1 MKGPGCFPGLAC
13 SKDGPGLLGLQT
25 AASSTGSPGCNSGLG
40 GSECV
45 RSQAL
50 GQTWGLDVGSFLPLL
65 TALGLPAPLTLSTR
79 WDPWQDCGAL
89 VLATSL

>member
-1 MKGPGCFPGLAC
+1 M
-13 SKDGPGLLGLQT
+13 
-25 AASSTGSPGCNSGLG
+25 
-40 GSECV
+40 